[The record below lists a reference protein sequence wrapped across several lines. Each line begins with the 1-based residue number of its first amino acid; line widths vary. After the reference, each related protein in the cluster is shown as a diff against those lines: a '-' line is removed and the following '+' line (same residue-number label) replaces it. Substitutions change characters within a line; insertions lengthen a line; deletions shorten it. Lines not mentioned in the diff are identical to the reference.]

1 VLSGRINSFEVFK
14 ESVRLDV
21 LAPVLSAVRSAPA
34 FKKKISSA
42 LFLARILKNIR
53 SDMDKNY
60 KKI

>member
-1 VLSGRINSFEVFK
+1 VLSGRISSFEVFK

-34 FKKKISSA
+34 FLKKNSSA

>member
-1 VLSGRINSFEVFK
+1 VLSGRISSFEVFK

-34 FKKKISSA
+34 FFLKFSSA

-60 KKI
+60 KKT